1 MDSLSDGPTPYRVIY
16 SERVRAAQKSLI
28 TSASEKGLGANVLTA
43 VKEMDRVLRIYP
55 QIGQPLR
62 DLQLEPARLWIA
74 VFPPLVVKYFL
85 DEERRLVM
93 LVVPIQALSRSGL

>member
-1 MDSLSDGPTPYRVIY
+1 VTNPVDGPIPYRVIY
-16 SERVRAAQKSLI
+16 SERVRDALRSLI
-28 TSASEKGLGANVLTA
+28 ASARQRGWGAQVIAA
-43 VKEMDRVLRIYP
+43 VKEMDRVLHIYP

-85 DEERRLVM
+85 DEEKRLVM
-93 LVVPIQALSRSGL
+93 VGVPIQLLPRSGL